1 MRQTG
6 NVPDTDC
13 PAPDDKP
20 ALLRPERGKIL
31 NNFSNFDSRFNMSS
45 FMDRFANNDPDYKRL
60 LHERQE
66 RLKELA
72 CINQTTSIIKE
83 GKPVEETLQQIVL
96 LLPAAWQYPE
106 YTVARIKF
114 NFKIYETPN
123 FQESVWRMYQEFF
136 TIYGEKGSIEVFYT
150 KEFKGE
156 DEGPFLKEERDLI
169 QNISSLITGYINS
182 FKARDLYRSEQTREQ
197 EEEDLKALSSRK
209 LLQRFLDR
217 HNAERDVFHD
227 LQPFKV
233 KEILLVANLYDAYS
247 IEGEGRFSDHI
258 LGEYYQ
264 LSLTSIPRVTG
275 VSGED
280 EAFARLKM
288 RHYDMIIIMVG
299 VDKESPVLLCK
310 KIKEKY
316 PYIPTYL
323 LLNSPGDVAYVKKQK
338 MTGVPFDN
346 YFVWTGE
353 SKVFFAM
360 VKLLE
365 DRVNV
370 ENDTKKGLTRVILIV
385 EDSAEYYSSY
395 LPMIYTLVME
405 QTRNLIEDVSTD
417 ELYKVLKLRARP
429 KILLATT
436 YDEAIMV
443 YNEYKQSLLCVISDM
458 RFPKN
463 GVLSDTAGY
472 DLIEHVKKDMPNLP
486 TVLQS
491 SDPANANYA
500 FLLKASFINKNSETL
515 LQDLKSFI
523 NYYLGFGHFV
533 YRDNTGRQ
541 IAVAK
546 SMKEFESYLETIPE
560 DSLVYHAVKNH
571 FSLWLMARGEVK
583 IAKMINPMK
592 VSDFQSLKE
601 LRKFLLDV
609 IRKRRKEMNKGKVV
623 NFEASAVIDETNVV
637 SLSGGSLGG
646 KGRGLAFV
654 NTLIYSFELGRLL
667 PGIDIKTPITA
678 IIGTDEFDLFM
689 ERNHLWDKVKEE
701 KDFEVLQKLFIEGSL
716 SYTLEKELRIFIKL
730 IEKPLAVRSSSL
742 FEDSM
747 SQPFSGIFGTYLL
760 PNNHPD
766 FDTRLKQIEDAI
778 KLVFASIYSKNA
790 RTYFEAINYKVEQEK
805 MAIVIQEVV
814 GNRHEDAFYPH
825 ISGTAQSYNFY
836 PVAHMTPQDGFAV
849 IAVGLGQYVVEGDK
863 AFRFSP
869 TYPSLDIIS
878 QKDLYKDSQVSFYAV
893 DMAKKNVN
901 LLEGEYAGLTI
912 LNISEAERH
921 GTLKHLASVYNSD
934 NDTIN
939 PGLDT
944 PGPRVINFA
953 NILKFDYIPLANT
966 LKIILDVVKEA
977 FGTPVEIEFAVDINK
992 DKSGNASFYL
1002 LQIKPLVGSGAGYNI
1017 DPESIVMDDIVLIT
1031 KKSMGNGLINDIRD
1045 VIYIEPS
1052 KFNNMLTE
1060 KMAEEIDRMNEK
1072 MLKEN
1077 MRYMLIGP
1085 GRWGT
1090 RDKFI
1095 GIPVAWPQISNA
1107 KVIVEVSLPDF
1118 HIDAS
1123 LGSHFFHN
1131 VTSMNVG
1138 YFSIDQG
1145 SLDGSIFWDKL
1156 NNQQTIDEGN
1166 FFRHVRFEKPL
1177 QIRMDGKNRIAVVSI
1192 NT

>member
-1 MRQTG
+1 MNT
-6 NVPDTDC
+6 
-13 PAPDDKP
+13 
-20 ALLRPERGKIL
+20 
-31 NNFSNFDSRFNMSS
+31 FN
-45 FMDRFANNDPDYKRL
+45 NNDPEYKRL
-60 LHERQE
+60 LHEQQE

-72 CINQTTSIIKE
+72 CINRTTSVLKE
-83 GKPVEETLQQIVL
+83 GKPIEDALQQIVL

-106 YTVARIKF
+106 YTIARIKF
-114 NFKIYETPN
+114 MNKVFETSNFFETG
-123 FQESVWRMYQEFF
+123 WRMYQEFVS
-136 TIYGEKGSIEVFYT
+136 IDGDKGSIEVYYT
-150 KEFKGE
+150 REFRGE
-156 DEGPFLKEERDLI
+156 DEGPFLREERDLI

-182 FKARDLYRSEQTREQ
+182 IKARDLFRLTHTQDQ
-197 EEEDLKALSSRK
+197 EEEDMKDISSRK
-209 LLQRFLDR
+209 LLQKFLDR

-275 VSGED
+275 VSGEE
-280 EAFARLKM
+280 EAFSRLKS
-288 RHYDMIIIMVG
+288 RHYDMIIIMIG
-299 VDKESPVLLCK
+299 VDKTSPLKLCK
-310 KIKEKY
+310 KIKDKY
-316 PYIPTYL
+316 PYIPTFL
-323 LLNSPGDVAYVKKQK
+323 LLNSPGDVGFVKKQK
-338 MTGVPFDN
+338 ALGIPFDN

-365 DRVNV
+365 DKVNV

-395 LPMIYTLVME
+395 LPMLYTLVLE
-405 QTRNLIEDVSTD
+405 QTKNLIEDVSTD
-417 ELYKVLKLRARP
+417 ELYKVLKLRARA

-436 YDEAIMV
+436 YEEAIII
-443 YNEYKQSLLCVISDM
+443 YNEYKDSLLCVISDM
-458 RFPKN
+458 RFPKGN
-463 GVLSDTAGY
+463 IMSDTAGF
-472 DLIEHVKKDMPNLP
+472 DLIQHVKNELPNLP

-491 SDPANANYA
+491 SDPSNAHYA
-500 FLLKASFINKNSETL
+500 YTLKSSFINKNSESL

-533 YRDNTGRQ
+533 YRDNKGKQ

-546 SMKEFESYLETIPE
+546 SMKEFESYLETVPE
-560 DSLVYHAVKNH
+560 DSLVYHSMKNH

-601 LRKFLLDV
+601 LRTFLIDV

-623 NFEASAVIDETNVV
+623 NFEESAVIDETNVV
-637 SLSGGSLGG
+637 SLAGGSLGG

-667 PGIDIKTPITA
+667 PGINIKTPVTA
-678 IIGTDEFDLFM
+678 IIGTDEFDMFM

-701 KDFEVLQKLFIEGSL
+701 KDFQALQKFFVEGSL
-716 SYTLEKELRIFIKL
+716 SFSLEKELRIFIKL

-766 FDTRLKQIEDAI
+766 FDTRLRQLEDAI
-778 KLVFASIYSKNA
+778 KLVFSSIYSKSA

-814 GNRHEDAFYPH
+814 GNRYEDTFYPH
-825 ISGTAQSYNFY
+825 ISGTAQSFNFY
-836 PVAHMTPQDGFAV
+836 PVAHMTPKDGFAV
-849 IAVGLGQYVVEGDK
+849 MAVGLGQYVVEGDR

-869 TYPSLDIIS
+869 TYPSLDIVS
-878 QKDLYKDSQVSFYAV
+878 QNDLCKDSQVTFYAV
-893 DMAKKNVN
+893 DMAKKDVN
-901 LLEGEYAGLTI
+901 LLEGENAGLIT
-912 LNISEAERH
+912 LDISQSERH
-921 GTLKHLASVYNSD
+921 GTLKHSASVYNID
-934 NDTIN
+934 NDSII
-939 PGLDT
+939 PGLDS
-944 PGPRVINFA
+944 PGPRVVNFA
-953 NILKFDYIPLANT
+953 NILKYDYIPLANT
-966 LKIILDVVKEA
+966 LKVILDVVKEA
-977 FGTPVEIEFAVDINK
+977 FGTPVEIEFALDLNK
-992 DKSGNASFYL
+992 DKIGNASFYL

-1017 DPESIVMDDIVLIT
+1017 DPESIVMDDVILLT
-1031 KKSMGNGLINDIRD
+1031 KKSMGNGVIDDITD
-1045 VIYIEPS
+1045 VIYVEPS
-1052 KFNNMLTE
+1052 KFDNMQTE
-1060 KMAEEIDRMNEK
+1060 KMAVEIDNINDQ
-1072 MLKEN
+1072 MLKEGR
-1077 MRYMLIGP
+1077 RYILIGP

-1095 GIPVAWPQISNA
+1095 GIPVVWPQISNA

-1118 HIDAS
+1118 HLDAS

-1138 YFSIDQG
+1138 YFSINEG
-1145 SLDGSIFWDKL
+1145 FMDGSIFWEKL
-1156 NNQQTIDEGN
+1156 RKQKTIEKGEY
-1166 FFRHVRFEKPL
+1166 FHHVRFAKPL
-1177 QIRMDGKNRIAVVSI
+1177 MIRMDGKKRMAVVSV
-1192 NT
+1192 TP

>member
-1 MRQTG
+1 MDPF
-6 NVPDTDC
+6 NNSD
-13 PAPDDKP
+13 
-20 ALLRPERGKIL
+20 PE
-31 NNFSNFDSRFNMSS
+31 
-45 FMDRFANNDPDYKRL
+45 YKRL
-60 LHERQE
+60 LYEQQE

-72 CINQTTSIIKE
+72 CINHTTSILKE
-83 GKPVEETLQQIVL
+83 GKPVEEALQQIVL

-114 NFKIYETPN
+114 MNKIFETSNFL
-123 FQESVWRMYQEFF
+123 ESGWRMYQEF
-136 TIYGEKGSIEVFYT
+136 ISIDGEKGSIEVFYT
-150 KEFKGE
+150 REFRGE

-182 FKARDLYRSEQTREQ
+182 LKARDLYRLTKSQ
-197 EEEDLKALSSRK
+197 EEDDEDFKDVSSRK
-209 LLQRFLDR
+209 LLQKFLDR

-227 LQPFKV
+227 LMPFKV

-280 EAFARLKM
+280 EAFSRLKS
-288 RHYDMIIIMVG
+288 RHYDMIIIMIG
-299 VDKESPVLLCK
+299 VDKENPMKLCK

-316 PYIPTYL
+316 PYIPTFL
-323 LLNSPGDVAYVKKQK
+323 LLNSPGEVEFVKKQK
-338 MTGVPFDN
+338 AGGVPFDN

-395 LPMIYTLVME
+395 LPMLYTLVME
-405 QTRNLIEDVSTD
+405 QTKNLIEDVSTD

-429 KILLATT
+429 KILLASS
-436 YDEAIMV
+436 YEEAIMI
-443 YNEYKQSLLCVISDM
+443 YNEYKDSLLCVISDM
-458 RFPKN
+458 RFPKGN
-463 GVLSDTAGY
+463 GISDTAGF
-472 DLIEHVKKDMPNLP
+472 DLIRHVKNELPNLP

-491 SDPANANYA
+491 SDPSNANYA
-500 FLLKASFINKNSETL
+500 HTLKSSFINKNSESL

-533 YRDNTGRQ
+533 YRDNKGRQ

-546 SMKEFESYLETIPE
+546 SMKEFESYLETVPE
-560 DSLVYHAVKNH
+560 DSLVYHAMKNH

-601 LRKFLLDV
+601 LRVYIIDI
-609 IRKRRKEMNKGKVV
+609 IRRRRKEMNKGKVV
-623 NFEASAVIDETNVV
+623 NFEESAVIDETNVV
-637 SLSGGSLGG
+637 SLAGGSLGG

-667 PGIDIKTPITA
+667 QGINIKTPITA

-701 KDFEVLQKLFIEGSL
+701 KDYQALQKLFVEGSL
-716 SYTLEKELRIFIKL
+716 SYSLEKELRIFIKL

-760 PNNHPD
+760 PNNHTD
-766 FDTRLKQIEDAI
+766 FDTRLKQLEDAI
-778 KLVFASIYSKNA
+778 KLVFSSIYSKSA

-814 GNRHEDAFYPH
+814 GNRFENAFYPH
-825 ISGTAQSYNFY
+825 VSGTAQSFNFY

-849 IAVGLGQYVVEGDK
+849 MAVGLGQYVVEGER

-869 TYPSLDIIS
+869 SYPSLDIVS
-878 QKDLYKDSQVSFYAV
+878 LKDLCKNSQVTFYAV
-893 DMAKKNVN
+893 DMAKKDVN
-901 LLEGEYAGLTI
+901 LLEGENAGLVA
-912 LNISEAERH
+912 LDISQAERH
-921 GTLKHLASVYNSD
+921 GTLKHSASVYNHD
-934 NDTIN
+934 NDSII
-939 PGLDT
+939 PGLDS
-944 PGPRVINFA
+944 PGPRVVNFA
-953 NILKFDYIPLANT
+953 NILKYDYIPLANT
-966 LKIILDVVKEA
+966 LKVILDVVKEA
-977 FGTPVEIEFAVDINK
+977 FGTPVEIEFALDMNK
-992 DKSGNASFYL
+992 DKAGNASFYL
-1002 LQIKPLVGSGAGYNI
+1002 LQIKPLVGSGAGYDI
-1017 DPESIVMDDIVLIT
+1017 DPESIVMDDVILVT
-1031 KKSMGNGLINDIRD
+1031 KKSMGNGLLDDITD
-1045 VIYIEPS
+1045 VIYVEPS
-1052 KFNNMLTE
+1052 RFDNMQTE
-1060 KMAEEIDRMNEK
+1060 KMAIEIDNINDK
-1072 MLKEN
+1072 MLKEGR
-1077 MRYMLIGP
+1077 RYILIGP

-1095 GIPVAWPQISNA
+1095 GIPVVWPQISNA
-1107 KVIVEVSLPDF
+1107 KIIVEVSLPDF
-1118 HIDAS
+1118 PLDAS

-1138 YFSIDQG
+1138 YFSINEG
-1145 SLDGSIFWDKL
+1145 SMDGSIFWEKL
-1156 NNQQTIDEGN
+1156 AGQKVIAQGE
-1166 FFRHVRFEKPL
+1166 FFRHVRFAKPL
-1177 QIRMDGKNRIAVVSI
+1177 EIRMDGKKRMAVVSVSH
-1192 NT
+1192 

>member
-1 MRQTG
+1 M
-6 NVPDTDC
+6 
-13 PAPDDKP
+13 DK
-20 ALLRPERGKIL
+20 
-31 NNFSNFDSRFNMSS
+31 FNI
-45 FMDRFANNDPDYKRL
+45 NDPEYKRL
-60 LHERQE
+60 LHEQQE

-72 CINQTTSIIKE
+72 CINRTTSVLKE
-83 GKPVEETLQQIVL
+83 GKPIDEALQQIVL

-114 NFKIYETPN
+114 MNKVFETSNFYETG
-123 FQESVWRMYQEFF
+123 WRMYQEFVA
-136 TIYGEKGSIEVFYT
+136 IDGEKGSIEVYYT
-150 KEFKGE
+150 REFRGE

-169 QNISSLITGYINS
+169 QNISSLITGYVNS
-182 FKARDLYRSEQTREQ
+182 YKARDLFRLSQSQDQ
-197 EEEDLKALSSRK
+197 EEEDLKDISSRK
-209 LLQRFLDR
+209 LLQKFLDR

-275 VSGED
+275 VSGEE
-280 EAFARLKM
+280 EAFSRLKS
-288 RHYDMIIIMVG
+288 RHYDMIIIMIG
-299 VDKESPVLLCK
+299 IDKTSPMKLCK
-310 KIKEKY
+310 KIKDKY
-316 PYIPTYL
+316 PYIPTFL
-323 LLNSPGDVAYVKKQK
+323 LLNSPGDVEFVKKQK
-338 MTGVPFDN
+338 AIGIPFDN

-365 DRVNV
+365 DKVNV
-370 ENDTKKGLTRVILIV
+370 DNDTKKGLTRVILIV

-395 LPMIYTLVME
+395 LPILYTLVLE
-405 QTRNLIEDVSTD
+405 QTKNLIEDVSTD

-429 KILLATT
+429 KILLAST
-436 YDEAIMV
+436 YEEAIII
-443 YNEYKQSLLCVISDM
+443 YNEYKESLLCVISDM
-458 RFPKN
+458 RFPKGN
-463 GVLSDTAGY
+463 LLSDTAGF
-472 DLIEHVKKDMPNLP
+472 DLIRHVKNELPNLP

-491 SDPANANYA
+491 SDSSNAQYA
-500 FLLKASFINKNSETL
+500 YTLKSSFINKNSDSL

-523 NYYLGFGHFV
+523 NYYLGFGNFV
-533 YRDNTGRQ
+533 YRDNKGRQ

-546 SMKEFESYLETIPE
+546 SIKEFESYLETVPE
-560 DSLVYHAVKNH
+560 DSLVYHAMKNH
-571 FSLWLMARGEVK
+571 FSLWLMARGEIK

-601 LRKFLLDV
+601 LRKFLIDV

-623 NFEASAVIDETNVV
+623 NFDESAVIDETNVV
-637 SLSGGSLGG
+637 SLAGGSLGG

-667 PGIDIKTPITA
+667 PGINIKTPVTA
-678 IIGTDEFDLFM
+678 IIGTDEFDMFM

-701 KDFEVLQKLFIEGSL
+701 RDFQTLQKLFVEGSL
-716 SYTLEKELRIFIKL
+716 SYSLEKELRVFIKL

-766 FDTRLKQIEDAI
+766 FETRLIQLEEAI
-778 KLVFASIYSKNA
+778 KLVFSSIYSKNA

-814 GNRHEDAFYPH
+814 GNRYEDTFYPH
-825 ISGTAQSYNFY
+825 ISGTAQSFNFY
-836 PVAHMTPQDGFAV
+836 PVAHMTPKDGFAV
-849 IAVGLGQYVVEGDK
+849 IAVGLGQYVVEGDR

-869 TYPSLDIIS
+869 AYPSLDIVT
-878 QKDLYKDSQVSFYAV
+878 QHDLCKDSQVTFYAV
-893 DMAKKNVN
+893 DMAKKNIN
-901 LLEGEYAGLTI
+901 LLEGENAGLIT
-912 LNISEAERH
+912 LDISHSERH
-921 GTLKHLASVYNSD
+921 GTLKHSASVYNAD
-934 NDTIN
+934 NDSIIS
-939 PGLDT
+939 GLDA

-953 NILKFDYIPLANT
+953 NILKYDYIPLANT

-977 FGTPVEIEFAVDINK
+977 FGTPVEIEFAVDLNK
-992 DKSGNASFYL
+992 DKAGNASFYL
-1002 LQIKPLVGSGAGYNI
+1002 LQIKPLAGSGAGYNI
-1017 DPESIVMDDIVLIT
+1017 DPESIVMNDVILVT
-1031 KKSMGNGLINDIRD
+1031 KKSMGNGVIDDITD
-1045 VIYIEPS
+1045 VIFVEPS
-1052 KFNNMLTE
+1052 KFDNMQTE
-1060 KMAEEIDRMNEK
+1060 KMAREIESLNDQ
-1072 MLKEN
+1072 MLKEGK
-1077 MRYMLIGP
+1077 RYVLIGP

-1090 RDKFI
+1090 RDRFI
-1095 GIPVAWPQISNA
+1095 GIPVVWPQISNA

-1118 HIDAS
+1118 HLDAS

-1138 YFSIDQG
+1138 YFSINQG
-1145 SLDGSIFWDKL
+1145 SMDGSIFWEKL
-1156 NNQQTIDEGN
+1156 QKQKIITRGE
-1166 FFRHVRFEKPL
+1166 FFNHIRFQKPL
-1177 QIRMDGKNRIAVVSI
+1177 LIRMDGKKRMAVVSI
-1192 NT
+1192 TP